1 MKKEDRIN
9 QVYKSEKTKHGNDT
23 ILLFHV
29 GENYEAYYSDAAI
42 LAELTQLRIYTACET
57 IPFVRFA
64 ADMLEQYMNR
74 LVDADHSICVSEVR
88 GASGQ
93 HILESL

>member
-1 MKKEDRIN
+1 MEKVDRIN
-9 QVYKSEKTKHGNDT
+9 LAYKSGKTKHGNDT

-42 LAELTQLRIYTACET
+42 LAELTQLRIYNASEI

-64 ADMLEQYMNR
+64 ADMLEQYMNL
-74 LVDADHSICVSEVR
+74 LVDANHSICVSEVR
-88 GASGQ
+88 GVSGQ

>member
-9 QVYKSEKTKHGNDT
+9 VAYANEKAKHGNAT
-23 ILLFHV
+23 ILFHI
-29 GENYEAYYSDAAI
+29 GNSYEAYYSDAET
-42 LAELTQLRIYTACET
+42 LAKLLQLHIYTVNET
-57 IPFVRFA
+57 IPFVRFPENV
-64 ADMLEQYMNR
+64 LEQFTNQ
-74 LVDADHSICVSEVR
+74 LVDTGHSICISEVR